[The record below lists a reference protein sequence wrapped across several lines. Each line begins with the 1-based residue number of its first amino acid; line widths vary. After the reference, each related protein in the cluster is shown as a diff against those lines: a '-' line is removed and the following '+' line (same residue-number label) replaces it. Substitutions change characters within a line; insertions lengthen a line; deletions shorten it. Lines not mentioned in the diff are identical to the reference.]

1 MKFDFKPIFKSLFT
15 IIIFF
20 FLAVGLFALGLI
32 IGYSVLGDGEAMQVF
47 DRQTWEHIL
56 EYVK

>member
-15 IIIFF
+15 IIIFVG
-20 FLAVGLFALGLI
+20 LAVGLFALGLI

>member
-15 IIIFF
+15 IIIFVA
-20 FLAVGLFALGLI
+20 LAVGLFALGLI

-56 EYVK
+56 EYFK

>member
-15 IIIFF
+15 IIIFVA
-20 FLAVGLFALGLI
+20 LAVGLFALGLI

>member
-15 IIIFF
+15 IIIFVV
-20 FLAVGLFALGLI
+20 LAVGLFALGLI

>member
-15 IIIFF
+15 IIIFMA
-20 FLAVGLFALGLI
+20 LAVGLFALGLI